1 MQNARPLAHILRPKK
16 IDDFVGQQHLLGKN
30 GPIRNLCEA
39 KQLCSMILWGPPG
52 CGKTSIVSLLEY
64 YWELPIVHLSAI
76 NSGVKDIKNIVK
88 NDKGLFQQQQI
99 VFVDEIHRFNKAQ
112 QDAFLP
118 YVENGDIV
126 LIGASTENPA
136 FSINSALLSRS
147 RVFTLRALIEDDLKQ
162 LVNRAIDHLAETE
175 QGLFTIDAGALS
187 LLINQSA
194 GDARKLLSNFE
205 VATQIAKQTS
215 AEETTTINKT
225 SSENT
230 WLIST
235 SIIAKASGQSIAS
248 FDKKGDHYYD
258 ILSAFHKSV
267 RGSSCDGALYW
278 YARLLIANNDIT
290 PICRRLLAIAS
301 EDIGN
306 ADPRAMQ
313 ICLNA
318 WDTYHRV
325 GPAEGERAVAQ
336 AIIYAALAP
345 KSNATYV
352 AFKQAKR
359 LAKEYPNADVP
370 IHLRNATSEITKDLG
385 HGKEYQYAH
394 NYEFAIAPKQQYLPD
409 GVESDSLYMPSDRG
423 YEKQLAAKIA
433 FLQQVQTQGDD
444 S

>member
-1 MQNARPLAHILRPKK
+1 MLTDRPLAHVLRPKNL
-16 IDDFVGQQHLLGKN
+16 DDFVGQRHLLGQN

-52 CGKTSIVSLLEY
+52 CGKTSLVNLLEH

-88 NDKGLFQQQQI
+88 NQNGLFQQQQI

-147 RVFTLRALIEDDLKQ
+147 RVFTLQALSEDDLEH
-162 LVNRAIDHLAETE
+162 LVNKALKYLSDTE
-175 QGLFTIDAGALS
+175 QCMFTINSDALA

-194 GDARKLLSNFE
+194 GDARKLLSNLE
-205 VATQIAKQTS
+205 VATQIANQTPTPLPDN
-215 AEETTTINKT
+215 ALHANVCEIDAN
-225 SSENT
+225 
-230 WLIST
+230 
-235 SIIAKASGQSIAS
+235 IIAKAGGQSIAN
-248 FDKKGDHYYD
+248 FDKNGDHYYD

-278 YARLLIANNDIT
+278 YARLLIANSDVT

-306 ADPRAMQ
+306 ADPRALQ

-325 GPAEGERAVAQ
+325 GPAEGERAIAQ
-336 AIIYAALAP
+336 AIIYSALAP

-359 LAKEYPNADVP
+359 LANEYQHADVP
-370 IHLRNATSEITKDLG
+370 IHLRNSTSNITKDLG

-394 NYEFAIAPKQQYLPD
+394 NYEFGIAPNQQYLPD
-409 GVESDSLYMPSDRG
+409 DVKSEALYVPSERG
-423 YEKQLAAKIA
+423 YEKQLAAKIK
-433 FLQQVQTQGDD
+433 FLDQVQAQGNKV
-444 S
+444 

>member
-1 MQNARPLAHILRPKK
+1 MLNERPLAHILRPKN
-16 IDDFVGQQHLLGKN
+16 IEDFVGQEHLLGEN

-52 CGKTSIVSLLEY
+52 CGKTSLVSLLEH

-88 NDKGLFQQQQI
+88 NQRGLFQQQQI

-136 FSINSALLSRS
+136 FSINSALLSRT
-147 RVFTLRALIEDDLKQ
+147 RVFTLRALSKEDLEQLVYKALEYLSASQNGIFKIED
-162 LVNRAIDHLAETE
+162 AALA
-175 QGLFTIDAGALS
+175 

-194 GDARKLLSNFE
+194 GDARKLLSNLE
-205 VATQIAKQTS
+205 VAAQITNQTPS
-215 AEETTTINKT
+215 KPVNNKAGT
-225 SSENT
+225 ELFKIDAN
-230 WLIST
+230 
-235 SIIAKASGQSIAS
+235 IIANASGQSIAS
-248 FDKKGDHYYD
+248 FDKNGDHYYD

-278 YARLLIANNDIT
+278 YARLLIANSDVT

-306 ADPRAMQ
+306 ADPRALQ

-325 GPAEGERAVAQ
+325 GAAEGERAIAQ
-336 AIIYAALAP
+336 AVIYSALAA

-352 AFKQAKR
+352 AFKKAKR
-359 LAKEYPNADVP
+359 LASEHSRADVP
-370 IHLRNATSEITKDLG
+370 VHLRNATSKITQDLG
-385 HGKEYQYAH
+385 HGKDYQYAH
-394 NYEFAIAPKQQYLPD
+394 NYEFSIAPNQQYLPD
-409 GVESDSLYMPSDRG
+409 DVELEPLYEPSDRG
-423 YEKQLAAKIA
+423 YEKQLAAKIE
-433 FLQQVQTQGDD
+433 FLKQVQAQGNKV
-444 S
+444 